1 MDEFI
6 RPIIYKYEHVEIN
19 GEIRTG
25 LYFQDVHGRDWYET
39 LRYWKGAVSTDESGI
54 VIAYESDV
62 SFMGMQEGRS
72 VYEVDPSTVPENVL
86 GNFTYIDGVFT
97 DIRPTDIQINLQ
109 KKENLLYEASTKIA
123 PLQDAVELE
132 IATKEEIELLNNWK
146 KYRVLLNRV
155 DPTKSADIE
164 WPEVPQDVA

>member
-1 MDEFI
+1 MDKFI
-6 RPIIYKYEHVEIN
+6 NPVVYKYDHVEIN
-19 GEIRTG
+19 GVMRTG
-25 LYFQDVHGRDWYET
+25 LYFQDMYGRDWYET
-39 LRYWKGAVSTDESGI
+39 LREWKGAIATDESGI
-54 VIAYESDV
+54 VVAYESDV

-72 VYEVDPSTVPENVL
+72 VYEVEPSTVPENVL

-97 DIRPTDIQINLQ
+97 DIRPTDIQINLK
-109 KKENLLYEASTKIA
+109 KKENLLYEASSKIA

-132 IATKEEIELLNNWK
+132 IATEEEITLLNNWK

-155 DPTKSADIE
+155 DPTKSTDIK

>member
-6 RPIIYKYEHVEIN
+6 SPIIYKYEHVEIN
-19 GEIRTG
+19 GVMRTG

-86 GNFTYIDGVFT
+86 GNFTFIDGVFT
-97 DIRPTDIQINLQ
+97 DIRPTDIQINLT

-132 IATKEEIELLNNWK
+132 IATEEEIALLNNWK

>member
-6 RPIIYKYEHVEIN
+6 SPIIYKYEHVEIN
-19 GEIRTG
+19 GVTRTG

-86 GNFTYIDGVFT
+86 GNFTFIDGIFT
-97 DIRPTDIQINLQ
+97 DIRPTDIQINLI

-132 IATKEEIELLNNWK
+132 IATEEEIALLNNWK

-155 DPTKSADIE
+155 DPTKSANIE